1 MDSVLD
7 RAACGPLHLGRP
19 EIANLVLDAICYGQ
33 DHMKHYEH
41 HAYVI
46 MANHVHLLITPL
58 VDLPKITH
66 SLKRVTAR
74 RANELLELTGQ
85 RFWQE
90 ESYDHLVH
98 EEREFGRI
106 VRYIENNPV
115 RAGLVAAP
123 HEFLWSSARKAD

>member
-1 MDSVLD
+1 VATCTRRHLPHLHAIERAVFITWRLHGSLPAGRFFPPAKTVNAGKVFVAMDSVLD

-66 SLKRVTAR
+66 SLKRVTCAS
-74 RANELLELTGQ
+74 G
-85 RFWQE
+85 
-90 ESYDHLVH
+90 
-98 EEREFGRI
+98 
-106 VRYIENNPV
+106 
-115 RAGLVAAP
+115 
-123 HEFLWSSARKAD
+123 K